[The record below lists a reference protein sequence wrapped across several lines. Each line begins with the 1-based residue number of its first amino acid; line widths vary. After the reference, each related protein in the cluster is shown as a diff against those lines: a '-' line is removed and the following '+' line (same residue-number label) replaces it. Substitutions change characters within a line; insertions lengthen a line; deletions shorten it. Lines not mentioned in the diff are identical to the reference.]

1 MYVCPIGKP
10 QYKQR
15 IMDIGKQYLFIVLQY
30 NIDSVLENI
39 TFIVLYYNKD
49 LLWDSN
55 IHNTLKILES
65 NTV

>member
-1 MYVCPIGKP
+1 
-10 QYKQR
+10 
-15 IMDIGKQYLFIVLQY
+15 MDIGKQYLFIVLQY

-39 TFIVLYYNKD
+39 TFIVLYYNKG